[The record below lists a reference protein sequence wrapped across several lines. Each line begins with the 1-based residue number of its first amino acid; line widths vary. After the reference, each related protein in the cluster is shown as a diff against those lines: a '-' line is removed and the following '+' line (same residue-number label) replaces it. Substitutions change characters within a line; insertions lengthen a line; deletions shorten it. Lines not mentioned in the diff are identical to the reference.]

1 MHYWNQLSKRLS
13 ESYLKNYQLLTNYRS
28 RKCMQLMYLRLLQ
41 GFLWLY
47 SMLSLAGAVVF
58 TYNPFSL
65 KKKGNTDNT
74 SYMVSLATIRGCLL
88 GHFLDFGGHRHMS
101 LGMNCMRLKCIHRRN
116 AIFDQTTELKKIKN
130 EIYYCNLGDL
140 ILSTILIVLSLWN
153 GLLTFTW

>member
-58 TYNPFSL
+58 TYNPFSF
-65 KKKGNTDNT
+65 KKKRQHRQHIVHGKFGNDTRLFVG
-74 SYMVSLATIRGCLL
+74 SLPWFWREQAHVSRHELHATEMYSSQECDIRP
-88 GHFLDFGGHRHMS
+88 DDR
-101 LGMNCMRLKCIHRRN
+101 
-116 AIFDQTTELKKIKN
+116 TKKNKN